1 MKSEELDRCRQE
13 ALRRFG
19 LIAPLLEEN
28 LNSFGEKRTWDRSK
42 RCRKEPSGV
51 G

>member
-1 MKSEELDRCRQE
+1 MNKEDLDRRRQE

-28 LNSFGEKRTWDRSK
+28 LPNMFS
-42 RCRKEPSGV
+42 V
-51 G
+51 N